1 MAQMD
6 TSLCQTMN
14 SVRLLLYYY
23 GRANISTSWEG
34 EVYNPGYSRLFYIVS
49 GRARIQVKGQA
60 PFFMEKGNWYL
71 LPAGCSFE
79 YSCDDWMDHV
89 YFRLQLCGID
99 GIDLFRKCPRPCS
112 VALTDNKEAFFINSL
127 SSSTFNE
134 GLKIRQEL
142 YRILVAMIEQN
153 DLNLHGKLLSACVTR
168 AVKFIQ
174 GNLSVQLTSQTIA
187 DHAGVSVST
196 LTKRFKSELSA
207 SIHDYIY
214 DLVLF
219 EAEQLLIRSDMS
231 VADISD
237 NFGFC
242 DQFYFSRRFK
252 DKFNMSPREYRKT
265 FML

>member
-99 GIDLFRKCPRPCS
+99 GIDLFRKCPSPCS
-112 VALTDNKEAFFINSL
+112 VSLTDNKEAFFIESL
-127 SSSTFNE
+127 SASTFHE
-134 GLKIRQEL
+134 GLKIRQAL
-142 YRILVAMIEQN
+142 YSVLVAIIEQN
-153 DLNLHGKLLSACVTR
+153 DLNLQGKLLSACVTR